1 MKTKKLPIYLTEE
14 QCKTVTDME
23 KNGHGDILKSYTSQ
37 GYEYGFNAGK
47 NVGIV
52 GSALA
57 LLTGFGA
64 AKLAAYLGKR
74 TKKK

>member
-1 MKTKKLPIYLTEE
+1 MKTKNLPIYLTEE

-23 KNGHGDILKSYTSQ
+23 KNGHGDIVNSYASQ
-37 GYEYGFNAGK
+37 GYKYGFNAGMD
-47 NVGIV
+47 VGIV

-64 AKLAAYLGKR
+64 AKLAAYLNKR
-74 TKKK
+74 SKKK

>member
-1 MKTKKLPIYLTEE
+1 MKTKKVPIYLTKE
-14 QCKTVTDME
+14 QYKTVTDME

-47 NVGIV
+47 DFGIV